1 VGFSVSDKTP
11 RNVQKAAAQ
20 SRGFSR
26 ENTMSVPGAVRGD
39 KKDILIPRPENF
51 PQFPLEI

>member
-39 KKDILIPRPENF
+39 KKTILIPRPENF